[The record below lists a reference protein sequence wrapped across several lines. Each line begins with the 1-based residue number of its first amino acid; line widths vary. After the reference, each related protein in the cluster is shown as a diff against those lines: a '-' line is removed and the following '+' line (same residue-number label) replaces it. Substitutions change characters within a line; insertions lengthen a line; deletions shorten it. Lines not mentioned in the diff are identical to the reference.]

1 MNIAEDKIKQSMQ
14 KMSETLCLRNY
25 SRKTREAYIRC
36 VRIFLEKNPS
46 ELETPNNELINQFLL
61 ELFYHNKASQTVSQY
76 FHALRFYYDVV
87 LCTPMTLNW
96 RTPKR
101 RQRLPT
107 VLSHDEIKR
116 VLCAVTN
123 RKHRTMIALAYGAG
137 LRVSEFVSLRVY
149 DCDFDSGFIHLKS
162 AKGNKDRLTLLPE
175 KLSEDLH
182 RLAHGKPG
190 SAFLFESERGGRLTT
205 TTIQK
210 VFTRALRKVTV
221 VKPATF
227 HSLRHSFATHLL
239 ERGTD
244 IRYVQELLG
253 HANIRTTQLYTHV
266 TNPTL
271 KNIRSPL

>member
-1 MNIAEDKIKQSMQ
+1 MDITADKIKQSMQ
-14 KMSETLCLRNY
+14 KMNETLYLRNY
-25 SRKTREAYIRC
+25 SRKTREAYVRC
-36 VRIFLEKNPS
+36 VRIFLEKNPGG
-46 ELETPNNELINQFLL
+46 LESPNNERIKHFLL
-61 ELFYHNKASQTVSQY
+61 ELFHQNKASQTVSQY

-87 LCTPMTLNW
+87 LCAPISLNW

-107 VLSHDEIKR
+107 VLSHDEIER
-116 VLCAVTN
+116 MLHAVSN

-137 LRVSEFVSLRVY
+137 LRVSEVVSLRVH
-149 DCDFDSGFIHLKS
+149 DCDFDSGFIHLQS

-175 KLSEDLH
+175 KLSEDL
-182 RLAHGKPG
+182 RLLAHGKPG
-190 SAFLFESERGGRLTT
+190 SSFLFESERGGKLTT
-205 TTIQK
+205 ATIQK
-210 VFTRALRKVTV
+210 VFTRALRTADI